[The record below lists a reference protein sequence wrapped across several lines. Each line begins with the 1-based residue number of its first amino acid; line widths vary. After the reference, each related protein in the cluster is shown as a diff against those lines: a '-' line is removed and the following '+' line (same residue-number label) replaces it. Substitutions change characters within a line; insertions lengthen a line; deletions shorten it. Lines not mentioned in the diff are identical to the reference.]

1 MGVILGENIWE
12 STVRYQKLRVEMSQS
27 FMFSVSSGN
36 ENY

>member
-12 STVRYQKLRVEMSQS
+12 STVKYQKLRVEMSQS

-36 ENY
+36 EDD